1 MRTALA
7 LAATVAATGSLPHNG
22 VLVPERSL
30 GGVQLAET
38 TAEVRA
44 QLGTFYGAC
53 DGCARPTWYF
63 TYKQFTHDGL
73 AVELQGGRVSAVYTV
88 WRPHG
93 WRTRAGLQLG
103 AVEAQVTKLASP
115 VTPVQCPS
123 YTALVH
129 DEHGVRTVYYILD
142 GKLWGFGLMRTQ
154 ASPCR

>member
-7 LAATVAATGSLPHNG
+7 LAATVVATGSLPHNG
-22 VLVPERSL
+22 VLVPGRSL
-30 GGVQLAET
+30 GGIQLAET
-38 TAEVRA
+38 TAQVRS

-53 DGCARPTWYF
+53 DGCTQPTWYF
-63 TYKQFTHDGL
+63 TYKEFTHAGL
-73 AVELQGGRVSAVYTV
+73 AVELQRGRVSAVYTV
-88 WRPHG
+88 WRPQG

-115 VTPVQCPS
+115 VTPLQCPA

-142 GKLWGFGLMRTQ
+142 GRLWGFGLMHSG

>member
-1 MRTALA
+1 MGIALA
-7 LAATVAATGSLPHNG
+7 LAATVAATGALPHNG
-22 VLVPERSL
+22 VLVPGRSL
-30 GGVQLAET
+30 GGVQLGET
-38 TAEVRA
+38 TAQVRS

-63 TYKQFTHDGL
+63 TYTQFTHAGL

-88 WRPHG
+88 WRPRG
-93 WRTRAGLQLG
+93 WRTPGGLQLG

-115 VTPVQCPS
+115 VTPLQCPA

-142 GKLWGFGLMRTQ
+142 GKLWGFGLMHTR